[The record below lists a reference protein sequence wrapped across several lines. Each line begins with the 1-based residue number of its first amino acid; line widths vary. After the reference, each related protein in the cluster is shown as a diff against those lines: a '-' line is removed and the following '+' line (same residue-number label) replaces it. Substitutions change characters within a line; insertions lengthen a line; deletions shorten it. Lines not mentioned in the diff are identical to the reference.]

1 MDDRLTSC
9 GLVGVGTAS
18 FSAFSAKLC
27 VERKQKGIRNPFV
40 RFFTSHFLSQG
51 VLSLGAKHGSENGG
65 LGEAKPF
72 HPGVLVEKRVLMGG
86 QRHGLRGSSRPCAT
100 AMGNRNL

>member
-27 VERKQKGIRNPFV
+27 VERKQKGIRNPC
-40 RFFTSHFLSQG
+40 TLSQG

-100 AMGNRNL
+100 AMGNRDP